1 MEPFCGFQDGL
12 MLSFNFVVLLN
23 GLQQTFYKDNA
34 KVCNQSALLRRN
46 FIILAILD
54 DLDGICN
61 LHIQEYRC
69 Q

>member
-1 MEPFCGFQDGL
+1 MEPFCGFQDEL
-12 MLSFNFVVLLN
+12 MLSFNLVMLLN
-23 GLQQTFYKDNA
+23 GLQQTFCKDNA
-34 KVCNQSALLRRN
+34 KVCNQSALLHRI